1 LERKPKGF
9 TVFGSKYL
17 RIVIDLAIIL
27 LIAVVVFRNFIF
39 TQGWPAGGDVLG
51 WISREYLYGRDFR
64 WLFVWRPN
72 SFGYA
77 EGITLMDFFLL
88 LTHLVGGNALNTVK
102 IFAFSSFTLAG
113 FTMYAFGYYYTRK
126 NLAALAGSLVYILNQ
141 WLLSQ
146 MTEAHVDIMF
156 SYAMAPLVFLFFD
169 KALQTRKLMD
179 ILISSLLFMIVL
191 TSFHPQA
198 IFIYGIFLGLFLI
211 INFLR
216 PRQSRRLRDI
226 AKQYSKTLGIMC
238 IFTAMLSAYVW
249 MPLLFNVRAEYLS
262 IGFSRGRIEDTY
274 INGYKTFDEAFTLA
288 GTEKWGYVSILDISK
303 EVGLQILPTT
313 TILFIVF
320 AIAYAIALIFKQDR
334 YTFFF
339 GLSALVSIIISMG
352 PYSPFD
358 SCFFWAWSNVPY
370 FQSFRAISR
379 WAMMTAFSNSFF
391 ICASVSILMSYLPKI
406 SHKRHEEH
414 AETKTNS
421 ANCLSELKDE
431 KVPLNVSNVSHAA
444 RRLLYYLAIFTLVA
458 IFISGFISTW
468 FLFSQGLQVYTPP
481 RDYIDPYE
489 YLAQVPGDYK
499 VATIGRYT
507 ADWYLASGTEMD
519 FLGGMLTPV
528 GWSHDLGY
536 DSTFIHDKPV
546 LQEGG
551 LAPLPRD
558 FLNYLRFCLMRN
570 NITRSML
577 KMLGAFN
584 YKYVVIPSYAT
595 EIVRSFFLLQEGGDV
610 IYNQSSSI
618 ILENEFWVPRTYAPS
633 RFDVVFGGLEC
644 LSSLYDVDT
653 FSLNNTALVLAH
665 QADNFQSLMDNQLSG
680 FDTIILSTTDFSDL
694 ALMPSKEIR
703 LIFAAGYAF
712 NSLDA
717 SKYWVNLY
725 PCWWTDIGQQVLGGG
740 VLTTSG
746 NNKVNIPFQVS
757 SDGSYEAWIRIGF
770 AANRGKLLVSIDG
783 FPIAEIKPT
792 FDSWPEMKWVN
803 LASNFSLDAGSHM
816 VTLTND
822 GTGYN
827 DIDAIAIVEESRM
840 KQQEE
845 KTLRLFQ
852 DFGGNVLHIIEA
864 EELFPNVLPRGWYI
878 QTYPS
883 EGYRLHVENGP
894 SVSPMANA
902 VASSVSDNLE
912 ASYAIDDDPNTRWAS
927 SIGLPQWLEMTW
939 PASQE
944 LYAVRVNFERA
955 YAKDYRIQSWNGT
968 DWIDQV
974 IVENNSMLHRDHVFS
989 QPVATNKLRI
999 LVTAAP
1005 AFNMV
1010 SIYDVEAYSP
1020 NNMASSKIFLPKTDE
1035 YTLEARLISDEK
1047 SDGTL
1052 FVKVDDSM
1060 FSVSSPANESKGVW
1074 RQLGSMFLNAG
1085 EHNVSMSAMGSIV
1098 LDKISLHSTLNKTLA
1113 IEDLFGSNLQ
1123 APSVSYEKINPCT
1136 YVAHVNA
1143 TQPFLLT
1150 FSESYHPL
1158 WKAYAYGKEIPPIA
1172 VNSLANGFY
1181 INHTGN
1187 FDITLYFTGQTY
1199 ADVGLVISGG
1209 TTIFVIAV
1217 LLEKSIRFERLG
1229 RLIRRHLR
1237 FHRRKQSSGENANP
1251 SHST

>member
-1 LERKPKGF
+1 LEEKAKVLR
-9 TVFGSKYL
+9 VFGSKYL
-17 RIVIDLAIIL
+17 RIVIDLIIIL

-51 WISREYLYGRDFR
+51 WISREYLYAKDFR
-64 WLFVWRPN
+64 WLFMWRPN
-72 SFGYA
+72 SFGYP

-88 LTHLVGGNALNTVK
+88 LTHLIGGDAPSTIK

-126 NLAALAGSLVYILNQ
+126 HLAALAGSLVYILNQ
-141 WLLSQ
+141 WLLAQ

-156 SYAMAPLVFLFFD
+156 SYALAPLVFLFFD
-169 KALQTRKLMD
+169 KALQTRKLRNV
-179 ILISSLLFMIVL
+179 LISSLLLMIVL
-191 TSFHPQA
+191 TSFHLQA

-216 PRQSRRLRDI
+216 PRQSTRIRDI

-238 IFTAMLSAYVW
+238 LLVAMLSAYVW
-249 MPLLFNVRAEYLS
+249 IPLLFNVRAEYLS
-262 IGFSRGRIEDTY
+262 TGFSRGRLEDTY

-288 GTEKWGYVSILDISK
+288 GTEKWGYVSIIDVTK

-320 AIAYAIALIFKQDR
+320 AIAYAVTLMFKQDR

-352 PYSPFD
+352 PYSPFN

-370 FQSFRAISR
+370 FQTFRAISR

-391 ICASVSILMSYLPKI
+391 ICASVSILTSYLPKI
-406 SHKRHEEH
+406 SHKLHEEH

-421 ANCLSELKDE
+421 ANGLSELKDE
-431 KVPLNVSNVSHAA
+431 KVPLNVSAKILRPA
-444 RRLLYYLAIFTLVA
+444 RKLLYYFAIFTLAAVLM
-458 IFISGFISTW
+458 SGFISTW

-481 RDYIDPYE
+481 SYYIDPYE

-499 VATIGRYT
+499 IATIGRYT
-507 ADWYLASGTEMD
+507 DDWYSAFGTQMD
-519 FLGGMLTPV
+519 FVGGMLTPI

-551 LAPLPRD
+551 LAALSRD

-570 NITRSML
+570 NVTRSML

-595 EIVRSFFLLQEGGDV
+595 ENVRSFFMLQDGGHM
-610 IYNQSSSI
+610 IYNQSNSI
-618 ILENEFWVPRTYAPS
+618 ILENEFWVPRIYAPS
-633 RFDVVFGGLEC
+633 QFAVVFGGLEC

-653 FSLNNTALVLAH
+653 FSLNKTALVLAH

-680 FDTIILSTTDFSDL
+680 FDTIVLSNTDSSDL
-694 ALMPSKEIR
+694 ALMPSKEIH
-703 LIFAAGYAF
+703 LVFAAGYAF
-712 NSLDA
+712 NSMNA

-725 PCWWTDIGQQVLGGG
+725 PCWWTDMGQQVLGGG
-740 VLTTSG
+740 TLTTSG

-757 SDGSYEAWIRIGF
+757 SDGSYEVWIRIGF
-770 AANRGKLLVSIDG
+770 TTNRGKLLVSVDS
-783 FPIAEIKPT
+783 FPIAEIKPN
-792 FDSWPEMKWVN
+792 FDSWPEMKWVS
-803 LASNFSLDAGSHM
+803 LASDFRLATGSHTI
-816 VTLTND
+816 TLTND
-822 GTGYN
+822 GTGSN
-827 DIDAIAIVEESRM
+827 DIDAIAIVEESTM
-840 KQQEE
+840 KEQEE

-852 DFGGNVLHIIEA
+852 DFDGSILQIIEA
-864 EELFPNVLPRGWYI
+864 EELFPKMLPRGWSI
-878 QTYPS
+878 QAYPS
-883 EGYRLHVENGP
+883 VGYGLHVENGP

-902 VASSVSDNLE
+902 SASSVSNNLE
-912 ASYAIDDDPNTRWAS
+912 ASYAIDGDPNTRWAS
-927 SIGLPQWLEMTW
+927 FTGLPQWLEITW
-939 PASQE
+939 PTSQE
-944 LYAVRVNFERA
+944 LYAVRINFE
-955 YAKDYRIQSWNGT
+955 YACARDYRIQAWNGT
-968 DWIDQV
+968 DWTDQIV
-974 IVENNSMLHRDHVFS
+974 VENNTLLSRVHMFS
-989 QPVATNKLRI
+989 QLATTNKLRI

-1010 SIYDVEAYSP
+1010 SIYDVEAYSL
-1020 NNMASSKIFLPKTDE
+1020 NNMASSEIFLPRTDE

-1047 SDGTL
+1047 SNGTL
-1052 FVKVDDSM
+1052 FLKVDDTM
-1060 FSVSSPANESKGVW
+1060 FSLSSSANESKGVW
-1074 RQLGSMFLNAG
+1074 HELGSTFLNAG
-1085 EHNVSMSAMGSIV
+1085 EHNVSMSAMGNVV

-1136 YVAHVNA
+1136 YVVHVNS

-1158 WKAYAYGKEIPPIA
+1158 WKAYAYGKEIPSIA

-1199 ADVGLVISGG
+1199 TDVGLVISGG

-1237 FHRRKQSSGENANP
+1237 FHRREQLSGKNANP
-1251 SHST
+1251 SHS